1 MEKLRTIS
9 ETINELKMHDPGCQ
23 LTDWALRQ
31 MVKEGKIPY
40 LSIGKKVLLSVEAVE
55 RYIDNQLAGDML
67 REEGL

>member
-9 ETINELKMHDPGCQ
+9 ETINELKAYDPGCQ

-40 LSIGKKVLLSVEAVE
+40 VSVGKKALLSVEAVE
-55 RYIDNQLAGDML
+55 RYIDNQLNRGQTNQ
-67 REEGL
+67 EGI